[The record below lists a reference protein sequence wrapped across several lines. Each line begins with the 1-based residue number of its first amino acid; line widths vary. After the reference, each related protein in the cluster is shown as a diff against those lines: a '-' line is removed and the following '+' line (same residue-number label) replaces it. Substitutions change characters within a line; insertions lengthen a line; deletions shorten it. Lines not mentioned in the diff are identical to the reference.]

1 MHYKWIGA
9 ILIITGCLTTGL
21 SIAAQDKKESALH
34 RQLYNSLGF
43 MRSQLAYQLIPL
55 PQLCRQTSV
64 YSRGILRKFF
74 ASLST
79 ELEKQIYAQAEDCMA
94 QALRTVPELPGSIKS
109 ILHALGRSLGQMDLA
124 GQLKGLDR
132 AMEDCRRKGD
142 QMEQNQQQRLR
153 SFRTLSLCAGA
164 ALANL
169 LL

>member
-1 MHYKWIGA
+1 MYYKWIGA
-9 ILIITGCLTTGL
+9 ILIISGCLTTGF

-34 RQLYNSLGF
+34 RQLHSSLGF

-74 ASLST
+74 AALAT
-79 ELEKQIYAQAEDCMA
+79 ELEKQFYAQAEDCMA
-94 QALRTVPELPGSIKS
+94 VALRTVTELPSSVKS
-109 ILHALGRSLGQMDLA
+109 ILRELGRSLGQMDLA
-124 GQLKGLDR
+124 GQLQGLDR
-132 AMEDCRRKGD
+132 AMEDCRRKGE

-153 SFRTLSLCAGA
+153 CFRTLSLCAGA
-164 ALANL
+164 ALAIL